1 MIMKNENNSKVSLEE
16 CPAYEEDQLRRAIEK
31 SFSNLGGIEQYIQPG
46 EKVFLKLN
54 LLMRKKPEAAVTT
67 HPTFVKV
74 LVQVLMKNGAKVILG
89 DSPGGP
95 FSKNM
100 LKLVYSGCG
109 IAQVAEETGAELN
122 FNTGTEE
129 IHNENA
135 RALKHLTLA
144 SFVGEADKIISVSKL
159 KTHSLT
165 TITGAVKNMFGVIP
179 GVQKAE
185 YHFKMQKVEDFCHAL
200 IDICLAAYPVLS
212 FMDGIVGMEGAG
224 PSGGEPREVGVV
236 LASPSPFH
244 LDVAAAAIMGMDTT
258 KVPSL
263 RLAEERGLAGSSPA
277 ALTVLGESLESFVQ
291 KDYKMPPP
299 SAISMLGGEYPKWV
313 GNILN
318 SLLRPRPVF
327 HHDTCIGCGVCARD
341 CPAGVI
347 TMVNNRPEVNLDG
360 CIRCFCCQELCPEK
374 AVTIHRPILM
384 RLASKL

>member
-1 MIMKNENNSKVSLEE
+1 MIEEKSSRVSLEG
-16 CPAYEEDQLRRAIEK
+16 CPTYEEDLVRRAIEK
-31 SFSNLGGIEQYIQPG
+31 SFANLGGIEKYIQPG
-46 EKVFLKLN
+46 EKVLLKLN

-67 HPTFVKV
+67 HPAFVKV
-74 LVQVLMKNGAKVILG
+74 LAQVIMERGAQVILA

-100 LKLVYSGCG
+100 LKLVYGGCG
-109 IAQVAEETGAELN
+109 ITQVAEETGAKLN
-122 FNTGTEE
+122 FNTGMEE

-144 SFVGEADKIISVSKL
+144 SFLGEADKVISVSKL

-185 YHFKMQKVEDFCHAL
+185 YHFKMQRVEDFSHAL

-236 LASPSPFH
+236 LASSSPFH
-244 LDVAAAAIMGMDTT
+244 LDVAAAAIMGMDTAE
-258 KVPSL
+258 VPTI
-263 RLAEERGLAGSSPA
+263 RFAEERGLADSSPE
-277 ALTVLGESLESFVQ
+277 ALEIIGESLESFVQ

-299 SAISMLGGEYPKWV
+299 SAINMLGGEYPKWV
-313 GNILN
+313 GRIVN

-347 TMVNNRPEVNLDG
+347 TMVNKRPQVNLDG

-374 AVTIHRPILM
+374 AVTLHRPILM